1 MSLFGVGIGVGIGAG
16 IGFVTDSE
24 IEFGAEVAIA
34 FDPGIEFGIEF
45 GIVIVIVIVI
55 GTRIGLVHLS
65 GLSFSGSSC
74 YVESWWGHG
83 GGSPPGL
90 SPHLMAQGEDHC
102 PPSVSIL

>member
-1 MSLFGVGIGVGIGAG
+1 MSLFGVGIGAG

-55 GTRIGLVHLS
+55 VIGTRIGLVHLN

-83 GGSPPGL
+83 GGYPHGL
-90 SPHLMAQGEDHC
+90 FPHLKARGEGHC
-102 PPSVSIL
+102 PPSVSIR

>member
-1 MSLFGVGIGVGIGAG
+1 MSLFGGNFGVGIGIGIGAG
-16 IGFVTDSE
+16 IGFVTDFE
-24 IEFGAEVAIA
+24 IGIGFGAEIAIA
-34 FDPGIEFGIEF
+34 SEPGIEFG
-45 GIVIVIVIVI
+45 IVIVI

-83 GGSPPGL
+83 GGYPPGL
-90 SPHLMAQGEDHC
+90 SPHLMAQGEGRC

>member
-1 MSLFGVGIGVGIGAG
+1 MSLFGGNFGVEIGTE
-16 IGFVTDSE
+16 IGFVTDFE
-24 IEFGAEVAIA
+24 IGFGAEIAIA
-34 FDPGIEFGIEF
+34 SEPGIEFG
-45 GIVIVIVIVI
+45 IVIVIVI

-83 GGSPPGL
+83 GGYPPGL
-90 SPHLMAQGEDHC
+90 SPHLMAQGEGHC

>member
-1 MSLFGVGIGVGIGAG
+1 MSPFGGSFGVEIGTE
-16 IGFVTDSE
+16 IGFVTDFE
-24 IEFGAEVAIA
+24 IGFGAEIAIA
-34 FDPGIEFGIEF
+34 FEPGIEFG
-45 GIVIVIVIVI
+45 IVIVIVI

-65 GLSFSGSSC
+65 GLFFSGSSC

-90 SPHLMAQGEDHC
+90 SPHLMAQGEGHC